1 MPGKKKEIS
10 WSGKLGSISFQFV
23 ASDFG
28 PTSAMSWS
36 VVRQSTSR
44 SGWTATVSASVAT
57 WSSVYSTPP
66 SSHAAT
72 SSSSIGREA
81 SEMSVW
87 PWQKTSNPPPVPASP
102 TVTWT
107 SGFSSLRS
115 SWAATLMGYTVEEP
129 STATE
134 PLAPLAASPP
144 EPVSAPASPPPQAAR
159 VRARMVAPDAV
170 AQRVEVR
177 FTSVLLKV

>member
-10 WSGKLGSISFQFV
+10 WSGKLGSISFQLV
-23 ASDFG
+23 ASDCG

-44 SGWTATVSASVAT
+44 SGWTATVRASVAT
-57 WSSVYSTPP
+57 WSSVYSTPF
-66 SSHAAT
+66 SSH
-72 SSSSIGREA
+72 GRDA

-102 TVTWT
+102 TVTRT

-115 SWAATLMGYTVEEP
+115 SCAATLIG
-129 STATE
+129 
-134 PLAPLAASPP
+134 
-144 EPVSAPASPPPQAAR
+144 
-159 VRARMVAPDAV
+159 
-170 AQRVEVR
+170 
-177 FTSVLLKV
+177 